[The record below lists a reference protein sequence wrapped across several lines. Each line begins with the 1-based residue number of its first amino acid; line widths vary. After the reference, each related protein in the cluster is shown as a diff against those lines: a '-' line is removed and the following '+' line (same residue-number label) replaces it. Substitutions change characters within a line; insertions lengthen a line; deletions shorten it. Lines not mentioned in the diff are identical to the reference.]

1 MDRQEGNVIVLY
13 RKVMSVQQQLEFG
26 SREVARAAIL
36 LSLSRSREEEN
47 ALRSQMA
54 ADGVLTAAVDY
65 GGEFV
70 ASVMRIVER
79 AVIAAKREKVIN
91 ETHHEE
97 GAVAGAAREAIAQV
111 TNKALGFSVGGK
123 IGIARWGEHV
133 AVAVFFGVGLVHLNE
148 VCVGMGHRAI

>member
-1 MDRQEGNVIVLY
+1 MLTQME
-13 RKVMSVQQQLEFG
+13 SG
-26 SREVARAAIL
+26 SREVARAAIM
-36 LSLSRSREEEN
+36 LSLTHSREEEN

-54 ADGVLTAAVDY
+54 LDGIKTAAVDY

-79 AVIAAKREKVIN
+79 AVIAAKRENVIG

-123 IGIARWGEHV
+123 IGIARWGEHI

-148 VCVGMGHRAI
+148 VCIGMGHRAI